1 MMEIRKMFFDGI
13 TYNVFTDQELEDYK
27 EYILLEKKANDI
39 KNGLFKGME
48 ADDFLKNL
56 DEHDL

>member
-1 MMEIRKMFFDGI
+1 M
-13 TYNVFTDQELEDYK
+13 
-27 EYILLEKKANDI
+27 LLDKIEKANDI

-56 DEHDL
+56 DEHGL